1 MSLSRKR
8 RRRLRDFP
16 FMLCCA
22 PHLGRRTRPLPV
34 TLKRLFAARF
44 VFILG
49 MLAPFLKVEAGAS
62 VFPAAPVAVFWT
74 GGAEQGPGAGFLADG
89 AAFVKIGPGSRRPRW
104 QFAPLCLGFRPGRRL
119 RTRIPR
125 PGRCDCQSWRQE
137 PVAAPGRLPIGRH
150 QPAGRF
156 DSSRGTSGSSV
167 V

>member
-49 MLAPFLKVEAGAS
+49 MLAPFLNVEAGAS

-89 AAFVKIGPGSRRPRW
+89 AAFVKIGPGSRRPQW
-104 QFAPLCLGFRPGRRL
+104 QFAPLCLGFRPNPGQAFSEYRQALYPFRL
-119 RTRIPR
+119 NYF
-125 PGRCDCQSWRQE
+125 SF
-137 PVAAPGRLPIGRH
+137 L
-150 QPAGRF
+150 RF
-156 DSSRGTSGSSV
+156 AFALS
-167 V
+167 